1 VVTQQWFVA
10 TGGRLGNETHY
21 ISNVL
26 VRTGRGDPSRRV
38 LLGAHFDSVD
48 EGPGPLD
55 EGGAA
60 VLDHIHT

>member
-1 VVTQQWFVA
+1 MA

-38 LLGAHFDSVD
+38 LLGAHLDSVD
-48 EGPGPLD
+48 EGPGLNR
-55 EGGAA
+55 
-60 VLDHIHT
+60 